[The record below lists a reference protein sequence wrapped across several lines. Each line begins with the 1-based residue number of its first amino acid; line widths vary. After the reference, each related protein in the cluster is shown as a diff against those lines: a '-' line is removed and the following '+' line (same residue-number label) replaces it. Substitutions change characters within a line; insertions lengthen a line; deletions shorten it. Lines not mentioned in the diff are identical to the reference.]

1 MIGKKF
7 AQDALRGQKN
17 LFDLNYK
24 ISDQMKIYEQVCD
37 HVEVQLRTL
46 SLVRLGALNWFQL
59 RTQLRNQTAKHG
71 EVFYEMVRQINV
83 ILAFIQTSLPKTQ
96 EGYYQ
101 WGCLAKFIVLRGF
114 TLNIPKSLT
123 TT

>member
-1 MIGKKF
+1 
-7 AQDALRGQKN
+7 
-17 LFDLNYK
+17 
-24 ISDQMKIYEQVCD
+24 MKIYEQVCD